1 MYDRPCLQNM
11 AEKNVSIQ
19 VYYPCTKVDPLTKVG
34 KMTVKEIRKIL
45 QAGKK
50 KKIKMIVIQNLTLGV
65 MVEHGD

>member
-1 MYDRPCLQNM
+1 MYDRPCLQNL

-50 KKIKMIVIQNLTLGV
+50 KKNKDDNDTKPHLRCYGGTW
-65 MVEHGD
+65 